1 MHVAPEAWLAV
12 WQKLFVPAGLGS
24 PRHICAGTG
33 LPPATS
39 VPGLGSPP
47 PHLHRGW
54 ALPRHICAG
63 TWLAPP
69 HLHGDWVYPTHICAG
84 TRLTPATSA
93 PGLGQGAQQ
102 RAYAL
107 AVGK

>member
-1 MHVAPEAWLAV
+1 MYVAPEAWLAV

-24 PRHICAGTG
+24 P
-33 LPPATS
+33 
-39 VPGLGSPP
+39 P
-47 PHLHRGW
+47 PHLRRDW
-54 ALPRHICAG
+54 AHPRHICAG

-84 TRLTPATSA
+84 TRLAPATSA